1 MGINKASKTGHET
14 KTRGN
19 TFLSFTRDLII
30 TLLLWGYFIFGFILF
45 FSPFYLIAFV
55 CPPIREPGI
64 QCLNHLFY
72 KGFFSLVRML
82 MPGIGWHIDPS
93 VKSLENCIIV
103 GNHVSYL
110 DPLMMIALFRRHKT
124 IVKSTFFK
132 VPVFGWV
139 LRAAGYIPSMPKG
152 RLSSLM
158 VRQTTALASF
168 LEKGGILFVFPEGTR
183 NRNAGKG
190 VLEFHTGVFKMAR
203 FCRSPINAVKIRN
216 TDKLFTPGRFLFHT
230 GFSGVIS
237 VELAGTIQ
245 PDYDN
250 ETVSA
255 AGLMEQAKTILSEKQ
270 RRSPWD
276 YHTDKP

>member
-1 MGINKASKTGHET
+1 MKTEFSQAVNET
-14 KTRGN
+14 KPKGFS
-19 TFLSFTRDLII
+19 FLYITRDLII

-45 FSPFYLIAFV
+45 FFPFYLIAFV
-55 CPPIREPGI
+55 CPPIRESAI
-64 QCLNHLFY
+64 QCLNSLFY
-72 KGFFSLVRML
+72 KVFFVLIRVL
-82 MPGIGWHIDPS
+82 MPGIGWFIDPK
-93 VKSLENCIIV
+93 VKDLENCIIV
-103 GNHVSYL
+103 SNHVSYL

-152 RLSSLM
+152 RMAGLM
-158 VRQTTALASF
+158 VRQTTTLAPF

-190 VLEFHTGVFKMAR
+190 VLAFHSGVFKMAR
-203 FCRSPINAVKIRN
+203 LCSAPINVVMICN

-230 GFSGVIS
+230 GFSGTIS

-245 PDYDN
+245 PDYDKEN
-250 ETVSA
+250 VST
-255 AGLMEQAKTILSEKQ
+255 AGLMEQAGTIFNEKQ
-270 RRSPWD
+270 RTSPW
-276 YHTDKP
+276 